1 MIEKSKNSCDCECKK
16 GVERYTPVA
25 IYNPAGL
32 SAFTYRVGNH
42 GRFKAQMLAD
52 ISSSSKK
59 ALSDLTTRTD
69 RDLSIALLDSWA
81 TIADVLSFYQE
92 RIANEGFLR
101 TATERK
107 SVMELARSI
116 SYELRPGVA
125 ASTSLAFAVED
136 SPTSPQRV
144 LVEAGTKVQS
154 IPGQNELPQIFETI
168 NEKVVRLEWS
178 MAPQK
183 EEEQDIF
190 KQLKKGLIYF
200 EGLATKL
207 KPGDGV
213 LFVAI
218 VKREPIIRKPILFRV
233 VEQVITDAK
242 SNRTTVQVKPIE
254 FKEETIAM
262 ITNDSVLQSGKAVAT
277 TTISS
282 KDDGQK
288 VIAGSGI
295 NFTEADLDKIIRGS
309 PWSEENLES
318 EAKSEGWPLDVI
330 IDAIN
335 SKAKEKKDETV
346 EVYAFRI
353 KCSIFGSSAPLW
365 KSLPPEQRFRRRIEK
380 VNEDGT
386 AANHEKIEPVYPFD
400 WDVPFDANKDPTKDP
415 AFNVNTDYTG
425 KQRYEPIDQAIF
437 LDNTYPILKDSWVVL
452 HDPGSPPKTPPT
464 QHPEA
469 ISAFK
474 VASVS
479 DRSMAGFSITS
490 KITGLVLPTE
500 WKDISSVE
508 SKKEEA
514 ASNLKKFYFRTT
526 SVYALPEKIPLSKV
540 PVESTTIPL
549 SGNGMNKKRRIVLD
563 CVVGWLK
570 TGQRVVVSG
579 ELDGSPGINRDEI
592 AVIER
597 ITHDFD
603 NYFTTL
609 ELANNLVHTYKL
621 DTVKINANLIEATH
635 GETKEESIG
644 NGDPSQPFT
653 QFDLK
658 NSPLTYISA
667 STPTGISST
676 LQIRING
683 VKWEARSSFEES
695 SHIDK
700 GYVVRI
706 NDLGKTTVI
715 FGDGVSGRR
724 PPVGLEN
731 IRARYRVGIGTVGN
745 LDANKLTILPKRPL
759 GIKSVTNPLKA
770 DGGSDPE
777 SLDDARRNAPRTV
790 LTMDRIVSVSDFQNF
805 AQGFAGIGK
814 ATSYIISIGGSD
826 TVLIAIASSTG
837 DKVNDFSEVY
847 INLVTAIESH
857 KDPSTRFIVRSFKPR
872 QFRVK
877 AKILVSEDRE
887 IKDIMKIVKARLQ
900 DAFSFKMRE
909 FGQEV
914 TLSEVV
920 SIIQKAEGVE
930 AVKIDVFE
938 RVDINYLENISR
950 LSLFRVD
957 MSKTGNQ
964 VEATIPAEPEHD
976 ENGIPVPTLLL
987 IDPNGI
993 ELEEMSRI

>member
-1 MIEKSKNSCDCECKK
+1 MIEKSKNSCDCECK
-16 GVERYTPVA
+16 EEIDRYTPVA

-32 SAFTYRVGNH
+32 STFTYRVGNH

-52 ISSSSKK
+52 ISSSKK
-59 ALSDLTTRTD
+59 PLSDLTTRTD

-125 ASTSLAFAVED
+125 ASTSLAFTVED

-144 LVEAGTKVQS
+144 VVEAGTKVQS

-168 NEKVVRLEWS
+168 NEKVVRLEWN
-178 MAPQK
+178 MTPQK
-183 EEEQDIF
+183 EEEQDVF

-200 EGLATKL
+200 EGIATKL
-207 KPGDGV
+207 KPGDSL
-213 LFVAI
+213 LFVA
-218 VKREPIIRKPILFRV
+218 KAKKEPIVFRI
-233 VEQVITDAK
+233 VEEVITDAK
-242 SNRTTVQVKPIE
+242 SNRTIVQFKPIVLE
-254 FKEETIAM
+254 GDTVTK
-262 ITNDSVLQSGKAVAT
+262 ITNDSLQQSGRAAET
-277 TTISS
+277 TTTTS

-288 VIAGSGI
+288 VIGDSGI
-295 NFTEADLDKIIRGS
+295 NFTEADLEKIIKGS

-318 EAKSEGWPLDVI
+318 KAKSEGWPLDVI
-330 IDAIN
+330 IDAMN
-335 SKAKEKKDETV
+335 SKAKEKKNETV

-365 KSLPPEQRFRRRIEK
+365 ESLPPEQRFTRRILK
-380 VNEDGT
+380 INENGNLDP
-386 AANHEKIEPVYPFD
+386 ADPFRKIDPVYRHDWDKPEPFD
-400 WDVPFDANKDPTKDP
+400 
-415 AFNVNTDYTG
+415 VNTDYT
-425 KQRYEPIDQAIF
+425 KNHYQPENMAIY
-437 LDNTYPILKDSWVVL
+437 LDNTYPILDDCWVVL
-452 HDPGSPPKTPPT
+452 HDPGSLSQTT
-464 QHPEA
+464 ADQYVGHM
-469 ISAFK
+469 SAFE
-474 VASVS
+474 VASAI

-490 KITGLVLPTE
+490 KVTGLVLSKE
-500 WKDISSVE
+500 WKDISKPE
-508 SKKEEA
+508 PPKGEPELE
-514 ASNLKKFYFRTT
+514 NFTFRRT
-526 SVYALPEKIPLSKV
+526 SVYAHPEKMALSKV
-540 PVESTTIPL
+540 PVESKTIPL
-549 SGNGMNKKRRIVLD
+549 SGDVMNKKTIVLD
-563 CVVGWLK
+563 RVVGWLK
-570 TGQRVVVSG
+570 MGQLVVVSG
-579 ELDGSPGINRDEI
+579 ELGGSPGIERDEI
-592 AVIER
+592 AIIEKVI
-597 ITHDFD
+597 HDFD
-603 NYFTTL
+603 NYYTTL
-609 ELANNLVHTYKL
+609 ELANNLVYTYKL

-658 NSPLTYISA
+658 NNPLTYISA
-667 STPTGISST
+667 RTPTGTAST

-683 VKWEARSSFEES
+683 VKWEERSSFEES
-695 SHIDK
+695 LHLDK

-731 IRARYRVGIGTVGN
+731 IKAHYRVGIGTIGN

-814 ATSYIISIGGSD
+814 ATSYIISMGGSD

-837 DKVNDFSEVY
+837 DKVNDFSEVNT
-847 INLVTAIESH
+847 NLVTAIESH

-877 AKILVSEDRE
+877 AKILVSEDIE

-900 DAFSFKMRE
+900 DAFSFKMRD

-920 SIIQKAEGVE
+920 SIIQKVEGVE
-930 AVKIDVFE
+930 AVKIDALQK
-938 RVDINYLENISR
+938 VDINYLENISR

-964 VEATIPAEPEHD
+964 VKATIPAEPEHD